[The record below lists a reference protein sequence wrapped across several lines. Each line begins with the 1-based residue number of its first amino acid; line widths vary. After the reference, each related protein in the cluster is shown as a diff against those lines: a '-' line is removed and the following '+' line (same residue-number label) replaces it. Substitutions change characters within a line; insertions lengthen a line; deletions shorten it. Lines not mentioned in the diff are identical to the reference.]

1 MVRGADPEGRPRGQG
16 QALSTEITR
25 FLRTVERANLVVGAL
40 LLLVSGL
47 VLGAG
52 HSLLS
57 MAIGVVMGVANF
69 RVISWIGRKV
79 TTSGPQSRTAFFLL
93 FLAKFGVLVALTYVL
108 VVRVRVDVLPFLLG
122 ISTLFAVI
130 LVESYRTMLMASR
143 NAANAEQPPMH
154 RE

>member
-1 MVRGADPEGRPRGQG
+1 MS
-16 QALSTEITR
+16 LEITR

-40 LLLVSGL
+40 LLLIAGL
-47 VLGAG
+47 VMGPG
-52 HSLLS
+52 HGLLS
-57 MAIGVVMGVANF
+57 MAVGVVLGVVNF
-69 RVISWIGRKV
+69 RVIAWIGRRV
-79 TTSGPQSRTAFFLL
+79 MEAASRSRTAFFLL

-130 LVESYRTMLMASR
+130 LVESYRTMLVSAR
-143 NAANAEQPPMH
+143 NGARAEQPPMH